1 MVQVVNRETT
11 PINKETAEPSSNPLA
26 RIAGGSA
33 KMPVPTIALTSAADA
48 VTTVVPFLFEG
59 VMKGSLKALCIAG
72 AALPDGSEHSPTA
85 VSTRGRE

>member
-1 MVQVVNRETT
+1 
-11 PINKETAEPSSNPLA
+11 
-26 RIAGGSA
+26 
-33 KMPVPTIALTSAADA
+33 LTSAADA

-85 VSTRGRE
+85 VSTRWRE